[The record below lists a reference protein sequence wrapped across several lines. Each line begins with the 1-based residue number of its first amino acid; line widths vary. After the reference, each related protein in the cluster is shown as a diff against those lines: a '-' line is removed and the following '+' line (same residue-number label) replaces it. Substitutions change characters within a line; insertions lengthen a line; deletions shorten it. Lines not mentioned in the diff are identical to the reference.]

1 MRATRLGSHVTLDRC
16 LAVHPLIL
24 LSVGVLIAVAAVYA
38 NGLNGS
44 FHYDDRETIVENP
57 ALRPSNLRL
66 DSLASWWGADASRIG
81 GGHYR
86 PLTFVTYAF
95 NAAIGGLDPF
105 GYHVVNVA
113 LHWAVA
119 TALMAL
125 VWSLLPRPGPV
136 ALAGLFFALNPF
148 NSEAVNYLSARSSLL
163 ASLFSCLAVVAF
175 IRYRRLQT
183 AERGG
188 ASAFMGGLALLGL
201 TLALASKEIAVTVP
215 LLWMAYD
222 LGWSRRA
229 PLRARQRSSVTLDA
243 RQRSSVTLE
252 RIVQPYVLVGALV
265 AGYLWW
271 TGYHGVIRMLL
282 DADRESIRGFWPNLW
297 TQIGLIPEYAR
308 LFVWPSGLS
317 AFHDIRVALTP
328 WYPDILA
335 GFVVVGL
342 IAGIGL
348 RWLLARQATIER
360 HARREATIQ
369 RHASEDLERR
379 AVAFMLIWFPVTL
392 IPVVVYPLVVM
403 FQEHRGYFSVM
414 GLAGALGIGVWR
426 VGSAVT
432 RPTARRLAAVGL
444 GAVLVASALATV
456 QRNAVWRDEISL
468 WSDAAAKAPGGATG
482 HINLGVGYLHAGDL
496 GRAEASFRRALVVDP
511 AHPLVYYNLGQVALR
526 REHADEARAW
536 FRRALALAPRSWE
549 AHYALGEA
557 EMAGGRLE
565 DAATA
570 FGQAVALNPRDAK
583 AHVRLGVLAQQ
594 VGDDASAEA
603 AYLTALRDDPDNPEV
618 LNNLGAIYLGRR
630 EWARALDLL
639 TTAVR
644 RDPDYVDAAYNRAL
658 ALDALGRTAEARTA
672 LLGVLDRLP
681 VEPRFEP
688 RRRAVLAL
696 LNEGGS

>member
-1 MRATRLGSHVTLDRC
+1 
-16 LAVHPLIL
+16 
-24 LSVGVLIAVAAVYA
+24 
-38 NGLNGS
+38 
-44 FHYDDRETIVENP
+44 
-57 ALRPSNLRL
+57 
-66 DSLASWWGADASRIG
+66 
-81 GGHYR
+81 
-86 PLTFVTYAF
+86 
-95 NAAIGGLDPF
+95 
-105 GYHVVNVA
+105 
-113 LHWAVA
+113 
-119 TALMAL
+119 
-125 VWSLLPRPGPV
+125 
-136 ALAGLFFALNPF
+136 
-148 NSEAVNYLSARSSLL
+148 
-163 ASLFSCLAVVAF
+163 
-175 IRYRRLQT
+175 
-183 AERGG
+183 
-188 ASAFMGGLALLGL
+188 
-201 TLALASKEIAVTVP
+201 
-215 LLWMAYD
+215 
-222 LGWSRRA
+222 
-229 PLRARQRSSVTLDA
+229 
-243 RQRSSVTLE
+243 
-252 RIVQPYVLVGALV
+252 
-265 AGYLWW
+265 
-271 TGYHGVIRMLL
+271 
-282 DADRESIRGFWPNLW
+282 
-297 TQIGLIPEYAR
+297 
-308 LFVWPSGLS
+308 
-317 AFHDIRVALTP
+317 
-328 WYPDILA
+328 
-335 GFVVVGL
+335 
-342 IAGIGL
+342 
-348 RWLLARQATIER
+348 
-360 HARREATIQ
+360 
-369 RHASEDLERR
+369 
-379 AVAFMLIWFPVTL
+379 MLIWFPVTL

-583 AHVRLGVLAQQ
+583 AHARLGVLAQQ

>member
-1 MRATRLGSHVTLDRC
+1 MTAVRARRLC
-16 LAVHPLIL
+16 VHPLIL
-24 LSVGVLIAVAAVYA
+24 MFVGVLIAVAAVYA
-38 NGLNGS
+38 NGLKGS

-81 GGHYR
+81 AGHYR

-113 LHWAVA
+113 LHWAA
-119 TALMAL
+119 AAALMAL

-163 ASLFSCLAVVAF
+163 ASLFSCLAVIAF
-175 IRYRRLQT
+175 IRYRRLQE
-183 AERGG
+183 AGRRA
-188 ASAFMGGLALLGL
+188 ASTVAAGFALLGL
-201 TLALASKEIAVTVP
+201 TLALAGKEIAVTVP

-229 PLRARQRSSVTLDA
+229 PLR
-243 RQRSSVTLE
+243 
-252 RIVQPYVLVGALV
+252 RIVQPYALVGALV

-271 TGYHGVIRMLL
+271 TGYHGVIRMLF
-282 DADRESIRGFWPNLW
+282 DAERESVRGFWPNLW

-308 LFVWPSGLS
+308 LFLWPVGLS
-317 AFHDIRVALTP
+317 AFHDVRVAPSP

-335 GFVVVGL
+335 GFAVVGL

-348 RWLLARQATIER
+348 RRLLA
-360 HARREATIQ
+360 REATIQ
-369 RHASEDLERR
+369 RHAREDLERR
-379 AVAFMLIWFPVTL
+379 AAAFMLIWFPVTL

-432 RPTARRLAAVGL
+432 RPTARRFAAVGL

-456 QRNAVWRDEISL
+456 QRNGVWRDEISL

-482 HINLGVGYLHAGDL
+482 HINLGVGHLQAGDL

-526 REHADEARAW
+526 REHADEASAW

-549 AHYALGEA
+549 AHHALGEA

-583 AHVRLGVLAQQ
+583 AHARLGLLAQRA
-594 VGDDASAEA
+594 GDGAGAET

-630 EWARALDLL
+630 EWVRALDLL
-639 TTAVR
+639 TAAVR

-658 ALDALGRTAEARTA
+658 ALEALGRKAEARDMLIA
-672 LLGVLDRLP
+672 VLERLP
-681 VEPRFEP
+681 ADPRFDA
-688 RRRAVLAL
+688 RRRAVRAM

>member
-1 MRATRLGSHVTLDRC
+1 MTALRARRLGSRVTLDRC

-113 LHWAVA
+113 LHWAAA

-136 ALAGLFFALNPF
+136 ALAGLFFALTPF

-163 ASLFSCLAVVAF
+163 ASLFSCLAVIAF

-201 TLALASKEIAVTVP
+201 TLALAGKEIAVTVP

-229 PLRARQRSSVTLDA
+229 PLR
-243 RQRSSVTLE
+243 

-282 DADRESIRGFWPNLW
+282 DADRESVRGFWPNLW
-297 TQIGLIPEYAR
+297 TQIGLIPQYAR

-328 WYPDILA
+328 WHADILA
-335 GFVVVGL
+335 GFAAIAL
-342 IAGIGL
+342 IAWIGF
-348 RWLLARQATIER
+348 RWLVARQATIER
-360 HARREATIQ
+360 HARREAT
-369 RHASEDLERR
+369 L
-379 AVAFMLIWFPVTL
+379 
-392 IPVVVYPLVVM
+392 
-403 FQEHRGYFSVM
+403 
-414 GLAGALGIGVWR
+414 
-426 VGSAVT
+426 
-432 RPTARRLAAVGL
+432 
-444 GAVLVASALATV
+444 
-456 QRNAVWRDEISL
+456 
-468 WSDAAAKAPGGATG
+468 
-482 HINLGVGYLHAGDL
+482 
-496 GRAEASFRRALVVDP
+496 
-511 AHPLVYYNLGQVALR
+511 
-526 REHADEARAW
+526 
-536 FRRALALAPRSWE
+536 
-549 AHYALGEA
+549 
-557 EMAGGRLE
+557 
-565 DAATA
+565 
-570 FGQAVALNPRDAK
+570 
-583 AHVRLGVLAQQ
+583 
-594 VGDDASAEA
+594 
-603 AYLTALRDDPDNPEV
+603 
-618 LNNLGAIYLGRR
+618 
-630 EWARALDLL
+630 
-639 TTAVR
+639 
-644 RDPDYVDAAYNRAL
+644 
-658 ALDALGRTAEARTA
+658 
-672 LLGVLDRLP
+672 
-681 VEPRFEP
+681 
-688 RRRAVLAL
+688 
-696 LNEGGS
+696 

>member
-1 MRATRLGSHVTLDRC
+1 MRARRLGSRVTREATIQRHTRLDRC

-24 LSVGVLIAVAAVYA
+24 MSVGVLIAVAAVYA

-66 DSLASWWGADASRIG
+66 DSLASWWGADASRVG

-86 PLTFVTYAF
+86 PLTFMTYAV

-113 LHWAVA
+113 LHWAAA

-125 VWSLLPRPGPV
+125 LWSLLPRPGPV
-136 ALAGLFFALNPF
+136 ALAGVFFALTPF

-163 ASLFSCLAVVAF
+163 ASLFSCLAVIAF
-175 IRYRRLQT
+175 IRYRRFQEAGRWIAAT
-183 AERGG
+183 VA
-188 ASAFMGGLALLGL
+188 AWLALLGL
-201 TLALASKEIAVTVP
+201 ALGLAGKEIAVTVP

-229 PLRARQRSSVTLDA
+229 PLRA

-271 TGYHGVIRMLL
+271 TGYHGVIPMLL
-282 DADRESIRGFWPNLW
+282 DAERSSVRGFWPNLW

-308 LFVWPSGLS
+308 LFFWPVGLS
-317 AFHDIRVALTP
+317 AFHDVRVALTP
-328 WYPDILA
+328 WYPDILVGVA
-335 GFVVVGL
+335 VVGL

-348 RWLLARQATIER
+348 RWLLD
-360 HARREATIQ
+360 
-369 RHASEDLERR
+369 EDLERR
-379 AVAFMLIWFPVTL
+379 AAAFMLIWFPVTL

-482 HINLGVGYLHAGDL
+482 HINLGVGYLHVGDL
-496 GRAEASFRRALVVDP
+496 DRAEASFRRALVADP

-526 REHADEARAW
+526 REHADEASGW
-536 FRRALALAPRSWE
+536 FGRALALAPRSWE
-549 AHYALGEA
+549 AHHALGEA

-570 FGQAVALNPRDAK
+570 FRQAVALNPRDAK
-583 AHVRLGVLAQQ
+583 AHARLGVLAQQ
-594 VGDDASAEA
+594 AGDDASAEA

-618 LNNLGAIYLGRR
+618 LNNLGAIHLGRR

-672 LLGVLDRLP
+672 LRGVLDRLP
-681 VEPRFEP
+681 AEPRFEP

-696 LNEGGS
+696 LDEGGS

>member
-1 MRATRLGSHVTLDRC
+1 MRARQRFCVTLDATRLG
-16 LAVHPLIL
+16 AHPLIL
-24 LSVGVLIAVAAVYA
+24 MSVGVLIAVAAVYA

-57 ALRPSNLRL
+57 ALRPANLRL
-66 DSLASWWGADASRIG
+66 DSLASWWGADASRVG

-86 PLTFVTYAF
+86 PLTFMTYAF

-113 LHWAVA
+113 LHWAAA

-125 VWSLLPRPGPV
+125 LWSLLPRPGPV
-136 ALAGLFFALNPF
+136 ALAGLFFALTPF

-163 ASLFSCLAVVAF
+163 ASLFSCLAVIAF

-201 TLALASKEIAVTVP
+201 TLALAAKEIAVTVP

-229 PLRARQRSSVTLDA
+229 PLR
-243 RQRSSVTLE
+243 

-282 DADRESIRGFWPNLW
+282 DAERSSVRGFWPNLW

-308 LFVWPSGLS
+308 LFVWPPGLS
-317 AFHDIRVALTP
+317 AFHDVRVALTP

-335 GFVVVGL
+335 GFAVVGL

-348 RWLLARQATIER
+348 RWLLAK
-360 HARREATIQ
+360 
-369 RHASEDLERR
+369 DLGRFLVPFNERR
-379 AVAFMLIWFPVTL
+379 VAAFMLIWFPVTL
-392 IPVVVYPLVVM
+392 IPVVAYPLVVM

-456 QRNAVWRDEISL
+456 QRNTVWRDEISL

-482 HINLGVGYLHAGDL
+482 HINLGVGYLRVGDL
-496 GRAEASFRRALVVDP
+496 DRAEASFRRALVVDP

-526 REHADEARAW
+526 REHADEAGAW

-549 AHYALGEA
+549 AHHALGEA

-570 FGQAVALNPRDAK
+570 FRQAVALNPRDAK
-583 AHVRLGVLAQQ
+583 AHARLGMLAQQ
-594 VGDDASAEA
+594 AGDDASAEA
-603 AYLTALRDDPDNPEV
+603 AYLTALRDDPGNPEV
-618 LNNLGAIYLGRR
+618 LNNLGAVYLGRR
-630 EWARALDLL
+630 EWARALEPL
-639 TTAVR
+639 TAAVR
-644 RDPDYVDAAYNRAL
+644 RDPEYVEAAYNRAL

-672 LLGVLDRLP
+672 LLAVLERLP
-681 VEPRFEP
+681 PEPRFEA
-688 RRRAVLAL
+688 RRRAVQAMLD
-696 LNEGGS
+696 EGGS